1 MHVEKIKHHIDALRT
16 KHLKLDQQIE
26 SMEATG
32 SYEDTE
38 LHILKKQRLALKD
51 EITQFEH
58 QIEAS

>member
-1 MHVEKIKHHIDALRT
+1 MHVEKIKHHLDALRT
-16 KHLKLDQQIE
+16 KHSKLDKQIE
-26 SMEATG
+26 SMESSG

-38 LHILKKQRLALKD
+38 LHSLKKQRLALKD

>member
-16 KHLKLDQQIE
+16 KHSKLDEQIVQME
-26 SMEATG
+26 SSG

-38 LHILKKQRLALKD
+38 LHELKKQRLHLKD
-51 EITQFEH
+51 EITHFQH